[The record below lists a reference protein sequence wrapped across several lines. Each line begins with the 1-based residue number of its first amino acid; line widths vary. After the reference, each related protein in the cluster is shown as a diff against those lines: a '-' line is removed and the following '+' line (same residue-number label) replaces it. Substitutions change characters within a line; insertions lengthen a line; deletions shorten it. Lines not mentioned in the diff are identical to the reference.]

1 VQYAHDKHLRAV
13 KTVKDAVAPVRKAA
27 DVLTQIGLGWA
38 RFGMSRQQ
46 IERAGNAHEIGV
58 SQRAAKL
65 LVAILAHVHKVFAG
79 LRRQPYLNHERRDV
93 RP

>member
-1 VQYAHDKHLRAV
+1 
-13 KTVKDAVAPVRKAA
+13 
-27 DVLTQIGLGWA
+27 
-38 RFGMSRQQ
+38 
-46 IERAGNAHEIGV
+46 
-58 SQRAAKL
+58 L